1 MGNKYCAWTNV
12 SLYKSM
18 DIDKYKKI
26 LKQNTERLNEATLSI
41 AEKYAYICHSYR
53 LKCLFDIDNLEI
65 IVRLALGGAMTC
77 IQMTCFLQLLG
88 YNVNFEYVKAKLIEL
103 KNSNYIGVYTITDV
117 ETLQETDALYLM
129 DDGLFVANKL
139 GVPIVKGA
147 AICRMKDKKSRI
159 RKIKLFIEINGII
172 LNQLVFNKN
181 EVKSYLINDVYKI
194 TNKIKPVL
202 TMEISDNKYIFW
214 HYYKDEHNLSDL
226 KNMLLDWECI
236 SSKTEGVVPIII
248 CDSLKQSVDLY
259 ENIQS
264 LSCNK
269 KFFIT
274 ITHLITDDKQIQ
286 IFSYDKVGNNIKRLQ
301 LIGL

>member
-1 MGNKYCAWTNV
+1 M
-12 SLYKSM
+12 
-18 DIDKYKKI
+18 
-26 LKQNTERLNEATLSI
+26 
-41 AEKYAYICHSYR
+41 
-53 LKCLFDIDNLEI
+53 
-65 IVRLALGGAMTC
+65 
-77 IQMTCFLQLLG
+77 
-88 YNVNFEYVKAKLIEL
+88 LI
-103 KNSNYIGVYTITDV
+103 
-117 ETLQETDALYLM
+117 
-129 DDGLFVANKL
+129 
-139 GVPIVKGA
+139 
-147 AICRMKDKKSRI
+147 
-159 RKIKLFIEINGII
+159 
-172 LNQLVFNKN
+172 
-181 EVKSYLINDVYKI
+181 YKI

-214 HYYKDEHNLSDL
+214 HYYKDEHNMSDL